1 MTPRNAFVLHH
12 ALRDLADRTYFTVRS
27 RFWEYSVPDSVE
39 TQTDWFLLHCARA
52 YDDLAADLLA
62 GQVPEPHCLA
72 ESVALGYA
80 LSTLG
85 GFRTGSFRGDET
97 YQALPASRFD
107 DDWAFLS
114 DGGGV
119 FDVGDRARAFLTSDV
134 IEEDLWDEWFTPYP
148 GVERRD
154 ETRGFR
160 S

>member
-1 MTPRNAFVLHH
+1 M
-12 ALRDLADRTYFTVRS
+12 
-27 RFWEYSVPDSVE
+27 E
-39 TQTDWFLLHCARA
+39 TRTDWFLLHCARA

-62 GQVPEPHCLA
+62 GQVPEPRCPA

-85 GFRTGSFRGDET
+85 EFRTGSFRADET

-107 DDWAFLS
+107 DDWEFLA

-119 FDVGDRARAFLTSDV
+119 FDVGGRARAFLTSDV
-134 IEEDLWDEWFTPYP
+134 IEKDLWDEWFTPYP